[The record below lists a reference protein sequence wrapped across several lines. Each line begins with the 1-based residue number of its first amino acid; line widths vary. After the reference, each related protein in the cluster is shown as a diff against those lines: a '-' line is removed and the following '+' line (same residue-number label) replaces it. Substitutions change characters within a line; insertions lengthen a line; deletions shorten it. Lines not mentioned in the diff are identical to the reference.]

1 MATAHTY
8 NSREVEALKP
18 VHGLTR
24 GRMVLWVRNGRINS
38 SLMNDGVEPT
48 GPMLV
53 NSLEPKTLSVDTEF
67 TECQGLNTPPKL
79 LVAVQES

>member
-1 MATAHTY
+1 
-8 NSREVEALKP
+8 
-18 VHGLTR
+18 
-24 GRMVLWVRNGRINS
+24 MVLWVRNGRI
-38 SLMNDGVEPT
+38 NDGVEPT

-67 TECQGLNTPPKL
+67 AECQELNTPPKR